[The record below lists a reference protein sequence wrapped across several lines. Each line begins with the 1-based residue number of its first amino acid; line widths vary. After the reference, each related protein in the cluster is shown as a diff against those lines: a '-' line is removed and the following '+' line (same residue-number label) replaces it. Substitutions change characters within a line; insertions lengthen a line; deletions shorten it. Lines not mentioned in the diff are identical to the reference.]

1 MWIST
6 NNLALTPPQYN
17 IDHNVPGYRDSG
29 TDHYSSLIKHLE
41 GLEGNAILGHQ
52 SGGGWCWRY
61 SCAYN
66 IGVYACNDNESHD
79 VEVPWSFIVEY
90 AGHVHDYCILQRRIH
105 GTLTERILGQAF
117 HPDGWNVIVGI
128 SNDKGC

>member
-1 MWIST
+1 MCIHT
-6 NNLALTPPQYN
+6 NSLILNPLQYN
-17 IDHNVPGYRDSG
+17 IDRNVPGYRDSG
-29 TDHYSSLIKHLE
+29 TDHYDSLIEHLE
-41 GLEGNAILGHQ
+41 GLKGSATLGHQ

-66 IGVYACNDNESHD
+66 IGVYACNDNEFHD
-79 VEVPWSFIVEY
+79 IQVPWSFIVEY
-90 AGHVHDYCILQRRIH
+90 ARHVRDYCTIERKIDGRPKRR
-105 GTLTERILGQAF
+105 LLGQAF